1 MLAAGAASP
10 PAPAVAA
17 APVLPQAASCSGV
30 WVVVDFGSLGGGISA
45 RCATSHSTGTAAL
58 RNAGFSP
65 TITDGFV
72 YKINGKPGKPDIYKA
87 YWSYWHATRKADGS
101 YNSWTYSNLGAN
113 SYKPTAGN
121 AEGWRYQSLSD
132 GKVPPGAAPPSS
144 ETPKPT
150 PKPTK
155 SNTPKPQPTKKPS
168 AKPSKAPSNKPS
180 NKPSVKPSSKPTV
193 KPSSKPSAS
202 SKPGASSKATTPTAS
217 RRPTPTASGRPRS
230 TTSSTGSP
238 SATSPGSTA
247 GSPSTP
253 ATASGEASG
262 GVVAAPVS
270 AEAPSA
276 APTED
281 PDNGSP
287 VGLIATLGI
296 VVAGV
301 AGLGG
306 WWWKGRNS

>member
-10 PAPAVAA
+10 SAPAVAA

-144 ETPKPT
+144 SETPKPT
-150 PKPTK
+150 PKPTQ

-193 KPSSKPSAS
+193 KPS